1 MGLPSADEL
10 ERFAALAEQ
19 LNLPIDPQRLES
31 IRAMAALRET
41 ERAGRAQ
48 VLETA
53 RRLKRESDGLAAH
66 NEMLAHALGA
76 CPHCWGNLDDCEA
89 CAGEG
94 VPGTYPPDKAAFD
107 HFVMP
112 AVRQFMTGRLRAAP
126 AAPGSDIG
134 PSRRP
139 PLPTASAPHS
149 AFAANPIRAFNQEND
164 DE

>member
-1 MGLPSADEL
+1 MGLPSAEEL

-19 LNLPIDPQRLES
+19 LNLPVDPQRLES

-94 VPGTYPPDKAAFD
+94 VPGTYPPDKPAFD
-107 HFVMP
+107 YFVMP
-112 AVRQFMTGRLRAAP
+112 AVRQFMTGRLAAAP
-126 AAPGSDIG
+126 AASAAH
-134 PSRRP
+134 RRP
-139 PLPTASAPHS
+139 SPPAAPASPS
-149 AFAANPIRAFNQEND
+149 AFAASPFQTFNQENED
-164 DE
+164 D

>member
-1 MGLPSADEL
+1 MGLPSAEEL

-19 LNLPIDPQRLES
+19 LNLPVDPQRLES

-66 NEMLAHALGA
+66 NEMIAHALGA

-94 VPGTYPPDKAAFD
+94 VPGTYPPDKPAFD
-107 HFVMP
+107 YFVMP
-112 AVRQFMTGRLRAAP
+112 AVRQFMTGRLAP
-126 AAPGSDIG
+126 
-134 PSRRP
+134 RLRP
-139 PLPTASAPHS
+139 PPRIAVRHPLCTGIAFRLCSQPLPDLQSG
-149 AFAANPIRAFNQEND
+149 E
-164 DE
+164 

>member
-1 MGLPSADEL
+1 VGLPSADEL

-107 HFVMP
+107 HYVMP
-112 AVRQFMTGRLRAAP
+112 AVRQFMTGRLAAAP
-126 AAPGSDIG
+126 EFGRARRTPPASPPAA
-134 PSRRP
+134 
-139 PLPTASAPHS
+139 ASASPS
-149 AFAANPIRAFNQEND
+149 AFAASPIRAFNQEND
-164 DE
+164 DD

>member
-1 MGLPSADEL
+1 MALPSADEL

-66 NEMLAHALGA
+66 NEMIAHALGA

-89 CAGEG
+89 CAGDG

-112 AVRQFMTGRLRAAP
+112 AVRQFMTGRIATTP
-126 AAPGSDIG
+126 ASG
-134 PSRRP
+134 PARRSP
-139 PLPTASAPHS
+139 PPPASASHS
-149 AFAANPIRAFNQEND
+149 AFAASPIRTFNQEND
-164 DE
+164 DD